1 MEIKTNFALR
11 QKVFFMRDNQV
22 NEGTIASILISVYPP
37 NKVKVTH
44 VVDQSKEKTL
54 HNMDQDDLF
63 ESKQSLLQSL

>member
-1 MEIKTNFALR
+1 MEIRTNFSLN

-22 NEGTIASILISVYPP
+22 NEGTIASIFISVDPP

-44 VVDQSKEKTL
+44 IVDQSKGKTL
-54 HNMDQDDLF
+54 HNMDQDELF